1 MVINLLILVFVIVYI
16 VDYSGIIYD
25 LSSFLYK
32 LLNPTKKWNYQ
43 MIGKPF
49 GCSGCLS
56 WWIGLG
62 YALFNTSFIYALGIG
77 VLCAI
82 GSVYAKKIIGF
93 VLHLANKL

>member
-1 MVINLLILVFVIVYI
+1 MVINLLILVIVIVYI

-32 LLNPTKKWNYQ
+32 LLNPTKKWNYY
-43 MIGKPF
+43 ILNKPWS
-49 GCSGCLS
+49 CSVCLS

-62 YALFNTSFIYALGIG
+62 YALFNVSFVYALGIG

-82 GSVYAKKIIGF
+82 GSVYIKKIIGF